1 MQQTRSKF
9 VPPNI
14 MHSCSFF
21 KQYIVHCKSILCW
34 YILEGGGGGGGR
46 GGGGGGQEVGVG
58 AGVNQ
63 MYFFVHSQ
71 IGL

>member
-21 KQYIVHCKSILCW
+21 KQYIVQSHCKSILCW
-34 YILEGGGGGGGR
+34 YILEGGGG
-46 GGGGGGQEVGVG
+46 QKVGVG

>member
-1 MQQTRSKF
+1 MLIHFRGS
-9 VPPNI
+9 
-14 MHSCSFF
+14 
-21 KQYIVHCKSILCW
+21 
-34 YILEGGGGGGGR
+34 
-46 GGGGGGQEVGVG
+46 GGGGGGQKVGVG

>member
-34 YILEGGGGGGGR
+34 YILGGGGGGEQKV
-46 GGGGGGQEVGVG
+46 GGGG
-58 AGVNQ
+58 GVNQ

>member
-34 YILEGGGGGGGR
+34 YILEVGGGGE
-46 GGGGGGQEVGVG
+46 QKVGVG

-63 MYFFVHSQ
+63 MYFFVHTQ

>member
-34 YILEGGGGGGGR
+34 YILEGGGGE
-46 GGGGGGQEVGVG
+46 QKVGVG

>member
-34 YILEGGGGGGGR
+34 YILGGGGGEER
-46 GGGGGGQEVGVG
+46 GGGGVG

-71 IGL
+71 IGLQLRGAL